1 MITKEQLE
9 SLYDVKGAVNLIN
22 NKDIQIDRARRKVQY
37 PGVTY
42 SEVILKTEKGIPFNI
57 DSSGELI
64 QGLNKAM
71 NGMFSYFRAQGELV
85 VNLEAICFVP
95 SLDLRARDTI
105 FLDKIIVLEYF
116 GRDLTN
122 DLASKMQ
129 WTEEHVDKLLR
140 FLIRCLRMMQQRGII
155 HGDIKPANIV
165 RDDSF
170 NFKLIDLDDSGFY
183 RSESALSTRG
193 HTLSYSSKTVRT
205 NPQSKVTAEQ
215 WRQNDLHCTA
225 VTIIQTIFGLTSQ
238 ELKMIRETEDDTKEK
253 TFHSFLDS
261 LPSRF
266 PNIGERVRKALLML
280 FSGENINDIASAY
293 DGKDSLL
300 AIETFAILRNKQ
312 SENSIISLAKSVT
325 QNDEIAKIIT
335 MLVSNA
341 DLGRV
346 AASLSE
352 NRKAINENWPVK
364 EFEYWSSC
372 CQPGSLPSLISY
384 CVPEIKTSQSRT
396 SMFIS
401 WENSGQEVDDECEEV
416 LDFLCQLECLYELK
430 LVFDNSCIGYSSY
443 KSLASSLGRMKT
455 LLHFEFSAKETYLN
469 DKKICILASA
479 LSSLSHL
486 KTLRIDPSENTTIS
500 DAGAITLLKSI
511 ASIHGLAYL
520 SVSFYKCEDITDAI
534 AHDLATAIGNST
546 DLTQLHID
554 LGRTKVTGEGIII
567 ISHSLQRLSKLTD
580 LTLKFYRCQ
589 QITERSCTSLASC
602 ISSLEKLTRI
612 EFSFKETGIR
622 SYEVEAISNGLS
634 SLKYLTDVHLYFGRN
649 LYLSDSYCSLIV
661 RRLFH
666 LERLDSLTLDFSEYE
681 TSGNGTI
688 QEVRRLLHKNDHI
701 TRLRLNFAD
710 TRADSDEIGELAE
723 DLSQLTL
730 LQTLSLVLD
739 HSFATDE
746 TLMKLDESLSE
757 CSMLSKI
764 YISCFGCK
772 WITESSIPNISQLE
786 QYGIE
791 IEVILPGEHF
801 KCNSSNPKVNQ
812 KFSRD
817 SSFDLSNISSLYD
830 EKFIEDDQDSS
841 SSDPE
846 GYDS

>member
-372 CQPGSLPSLISY
+372 CQP
-384 CVPEIKTSQSRT
+384 
-396 SMFIS
+396 
-401 WENSGQEVDDECEEV
+401 
-416 LDFLCQLECLYELK
+416 
-430 LVFDNSCIGYSSY
+430 
-443 KSLASSLGRMKT
+443 
-455 LLHFEFSAKETYLN
+455 
-469 DKKICILASA
+469 
-479 LSSLSHL
+479 
-486 KTLRIDPSENTTIS
+486 
-500 DAGAITLLKSI
+500 
-511 ASIHGLAYL
+511 
-520 SVSFYKCEDITDAI
+520 
-534 AHDLATAIGNST
+534 
-546 DLTQLHID
+546 
-554 LGRTKVTGEGIII
+554 
-567 ISHSLQRLSKLTD
+567 
-580 LTLKFYRCQ
+580 
-589 QITERSCTSLASC
+589 
-602 ISSLEKLTRI
+602 
-612 EFSFKETGIR
+612 
-622 SYEVEAISNGLS
+622 
-634 SLKYLTDVHLYFGRN
+634 
-649 LYLSDSYCSLIV
+649 
-661 RRLFH
+661 
-666 LERLDSLTLDFSEYE
+666 
-681 TSGNGTI
+681 
-688 QEVRRLLHKNDHI
+688 
-701 TRLRLNFAD
+701 
-710 TRADSDEIGELAE
+710 
-723 DLSQLTL
+723 
-730 LQTLSLVLD
+730 
-739 HSFATDE
+739 
-746 TLMKLDESLSE
+746 
-757 CSMLSKI
+757 
-764 YISCFGCK
+764 
-772 WITESSIPNISQLE
+772 
-786 QYGIE
+786 
-791 IEVILPGEHF
+791 
-801 KCNSSNPKVNQ
+801 
-812 KFSRD
+812 
-817 SSFDLSNISSLYD
+817 
-830 EKFIEDDQDSS
+830 
-841 SSDPE
+841 
-846 GYDS
+846 